1 MSRLPK
7 ALPLALALAALIV
20 FAAFTASCGSSSAQ
34 ARFVNAIS
42 NTPGPFDIDFNGIKE
57 FSSVGFGQASAS
69 TYVGVPSGTDTIEA
83 LAAGTT
89 TEEFSSTTSLNSG
102 ADYTL
107 VATGRL
113 NGSIAPNIM
122 PFVDNNTAPTNGSV
136 NFRVINASF
145 YGPSGS
151 GGAVDVYILANPN
164 PVIPS
169 SCSAAG
175 VNCIADLAYNATK
188 PYVTL
193 PYNSAGSGWQ
203 LIVTVTGST
212 TPYFNDPL
220 PNVGSSA
227 EGSICTLVLTDQA
240 NGTVMSSTFVPL
252 NDLNCSGQ

>member
-1 MSRLPK
+1 MWAYLRVPTRSKRLQ
-7 ALPLALALAALIV
+7 
-20 FAAFTASCGSSSAQ
+20 S
-34 ARFVNAIS
+34 
-42 NTPGPFDIDFNGIKE
+42 
-57 FSSVGFGQASAS
+57 
-69 TYVGVPSGTDTIEA
+69 
-83 LAAGTT
+83 GTT

-220 PNVGSSA
+220 PNVGRLSGGIDLYP
-227 EGSICTLVLTDQA
+227 GSY
-240 NGTVMSSTFVPL
+240 GPSEW
-252 NDLNCSGQ
+252 NCNEFHLRPVE